1 MKWRQL
7 DKLNIDLLHN
17 LKVLI
22 LGAGTLG
29 CQLARNLTGWGVR
42 HFTFV
47 DSGKVHHSN
56 PVRQSLYTY
65 EDVIN
70 GGKYKV
76 DAAAE
81 ALMKIMPTI
90 EAKGVRL
97 SIPMPGHRISDS
109 EVDAVM
115 QEVDQLDQLI
125 QEHHAVFLMLDTR
138 EARWLPTVMAA
149 AHDKVTQDF
158 T

>member
-1 MKWRQL
+1 M
-7 DKLNIDLLHN
+7 
-17 LKVLI
+17 
-22 LGAGTLG
+22 
-29 CQLARNLTGWGVR
+29 TGWGVR

-70 GGKYKV
+70 GGRYKV

-97 SIPMPGHRISDS
+97 SIPMPGHNITDS
-109 EVDAVM
+109 EVDKVM
-115 QEVDQLDQLI
+115 EEVDQLDQLI
-125 QEHHAVFLMLDTR
+125 QDHDAVFLMLDTR

-149 AHDKVTQDF
+149 SHDKVFDP
-158 T
+158 